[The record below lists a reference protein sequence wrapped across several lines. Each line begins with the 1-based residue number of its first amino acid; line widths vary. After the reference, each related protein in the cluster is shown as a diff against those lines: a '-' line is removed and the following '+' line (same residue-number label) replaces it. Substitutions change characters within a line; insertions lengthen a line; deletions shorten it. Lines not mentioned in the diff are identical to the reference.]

1 MIELKVRKFGN
12 SLGAVLP
19 KDVVNR
25 LQTKD
30 EEPL

>member
-1 MIELKVRKFGN
+1 MIELKARKFGN
-12 SLGAVLP
+12 SLGVVLP

-30 EEPL
+30 GEPL